1 MTPRF
6 HSQPALRGLGMTSQ
20 RARDRMLER
29 LRAEGGITDERVLTA
44 MRTVPRHLFI
54 DEALASRAYE
64 DTALPIGNGQTISQP
79 WVVARMTAAL
89 IEHGMPARVLEIG
102 TGSGY
107 QAAVLAT
114 LGLETYSV
122 ERIEE
127 LLRVA
132 RRRFRNLGLN
142 VRTRHDDGRA
152 GWPEYA
158 PFDGIIVTAGAAAME
173 PALFE
178 QLPEG
183 GTLVAPIGGASGQRL
198 LRVRRLEGELV
209 QEDLGAVVF
218 VPLLPGTL

>member
-122 ERIEE
+122 ERSEE